1 MNPASELPT
10 CETADAVLGDAAR
23 LRRVADDAERG
34 ILMRAVQWA
43 DLHPAPEG
51 DDPAPGARDEASG
64 WESDA
69 HSARPAGAWDSQ
81 AEFSI
86 SVRLPHSFYIGKE
99 EIVEQGCGR

>member
-51 DDPAPGARDEASG
+51 DDPAPGARDEARG
-64 WESDA
+64 RESDA
-69 HSARPAGAWDSQ
+69 YSARPAADRKSVVM
-81 AEFSI
+81 AKMS
-86 SVRLPHSFYIGKE
+86 SVRVDLG
-99 EIVEQGCGR
+99 GRRINKKKK

>member
-64 WESDA
+64 READA
-69 HSARPAGAWDSQ
+69 YSARPAVAWDST
-81 AEFSI
+81 AGFALRVGI
-86 SVRLPHSFYIGKE
+86 PPIGRAS
-99 EIVEQGCGR
+99 CGERVGQDV